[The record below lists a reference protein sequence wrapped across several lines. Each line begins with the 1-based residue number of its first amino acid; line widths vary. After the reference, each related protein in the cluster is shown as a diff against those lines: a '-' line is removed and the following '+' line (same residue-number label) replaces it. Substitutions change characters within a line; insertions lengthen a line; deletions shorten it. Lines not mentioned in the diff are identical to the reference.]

1 MFGTMPDGRILELA
15 TDQPGVQVYSGNFL
29 DGAIRGKR
37 GRRYRQSD
45 AICLEPQIWPNA
57 PNRPDFQAPGS
68 LLKAPTAIAPSI
80 ASRGAPGRR
89 DKKQKRE

>member
-1 MFGTMPDGRILELA
+1 MFGTMPDGRIIELA

-57 PNRPDFQAPGS
+57 PNRPDFSSPRLAPEG
-68 LLKAPTAIAPSI
+68 AYRHRTVYRF
-80 ASRGAPGRR
+80 SRSAR
-89 DKKQKRE
+89 QT